1 MIEYFEHNMDIL
13 KKSIES
19 LDDTVWSQVVS
30 ECVET
35 IRNGGKIIASGLGK
49 NVPICE
55 KFVGTLNSFGIP
67 AAFLHSNTAVHG
79 DLGIVGENDL
89 VFVLSKSGNTEES
102 TMLAAYLLDREVNT
116 WLLSCAEFSR
126 LTDMLS
132 KRVILKLEHE
142 GDLWNIAPNNS
153 TTVFLIFLQGLAV
166 KLSEELKI
174 DLSTFKRNHPGGS
187 IGEKLRARAAA

>member
-1 MIEYFEHNMDIL
+1 MVEYFTHNMDIL
-13 KKSIES
+13 RESIDS
-19 LDDTVWSQVVS
+19 LPDSIWEQVVS
-30 ECVET
+30 ECVNT
-35 IRNGGKIIASGLGK
+35 IKKGGKIIASGLGK

-79 DLGIVGENDL
+79 DLGLVGDKDL

-102 TMLAAYLLDREVNT
+102 TLLTAYLLDRGVNT
-116 WLLSCAEFSR
+116 WLLSCAEVSR
-126 LTDMLS
+126 LTDMLD
-132 KRVILKLEHE
+132 KKVILKLEHE

-166 KLSEELKI
+166 KLCEELKI

-187 IGEKLRARAAA
+187 IGEKLRAKAV